1 MCDLEAYLDEI
12 CRPLGS
18 RSDEVRRELRQHIE
32 QAAAVL
38 EAAGWP
44 REDAVYAAI
53 REFGDPTRIA
63 SQLASVHGR
72 GGMQMLRR
80 VMQPMLLAVGVWVG
94 SLLIRGV
101 WWVADGR
108 ARVAL
113 QHGEPTWMLPVLP
126 DLGWLAFLAVFVAV
140 RLCASRGGSRRECV
154 AVGLS
159 PLVLAAPSYAVWIVS
174 SVGLAALGPVVGF
187 MGGVAQNQFT
197 PGAAVAA
204 RDMTARLLG
213 LAGTCLAATWLHF
226 WTSAHPDRQT
236 AADVSQIR
244 RTTDPAVGG

>member
-108 ARVAL
+108 A
-113 QHGEPTWMLPVLP
+113 
-126 DLGWLAFLAVFVAV
+126 
-140 RLCASRGGSRRECV
+140 ASRRRE
-154 AVGLS
+154 S
-159 PLVLAAPSYAVWIVS
+159 APR
-174 SVGLAALGPVVGF
+174 F
-187 MGGVAQNQFT
+187 
-197 PGAAVAA
+197 PGDNAAVSASA
-204 RDMTARLLG
+204 TTRLRPGEVTFSEQALP
-213 LAGTCLAATWLHF
+213 ATLP
-226 WTSAHPDRQT
+226 S
-236 AADVSQIR
+236 
-244 RTTDPAVGG
+244 